1 MARFKEILYGS
12 VESKSDE
19 HELECYAN
27 DRSEIYIKLDCND
40 GSWAWVCL
48 DIPTAIKLNKV
59 LRREINTI
67 KEEVTNE

>member
-12 VESKSDE
+12 VKSKSDE

-27 DRSEIYIKLDCND
+27 ATDEIYISMDCDD
-40 GSWAWVCL
+40 GLPKSWIVL
-48 DIPTAIKLNKV
+48 DIPTAIKLNRI

-67 KEEVTNE
+67 KDN